1 MNSEFPA
8 LPPDACLP
16 GPARVLKR
24 GERVLEPDVY
34 VTPYA
39 GRPVVVK
46 DYRRYAGTP
55 MALLARLLV
64 RREARMLKRLAG
76 WRHAPMLLGTAGGL
90 LVGME
95 FIPGTV
101 LGEEAVV
108 AGKAVLR
115 QLRTLIVQ
123 LHRAGITHNDLHC
136 SNLMV
141 SGGTLVLLDYAS
153 AVHLPRW
160 MMRLPLLR
168 ELRRSDLAHVLK
180 IQQRLTGRT
189 VTGRRGQIVAQRP
202 WVTRIRNGWKRFYAW
217 SKAAPGARA

>member
-1 MNSEFPA
+1 MKAALLPLRPGARLPA
-8 LPPDACLP
+8 TVKL
-16 GPARVLKR
+16 LKR

-34 VTPYA
+34 VTPYE

-64 RREARMLKRLAG
+64 WREARMLRRLAG

-90 LVGME
+90 LLGME
-95 FIPGTV
+95 FVSGTA

-108 AGKAVLR
+108 AGKAVFR
-115 QLRTLIVQ
+115 QLRALIAQ
-123 LHRAGITHNDLHC
+123 LHAAGITHNDLHS

-153 AVHLPRW
+153 AMRLPRW
-160 MMRLPLLR
+160 MMRLPVLR
-168 ELRRSDLAHVLK
+168 ELRRSDLANALK
-180 IQQRLTGRT
+180 IQQRLTGRQ
-189 VTGRRGQIVAQRP
+189 VTGKRAQIVAQRP
-202 WVTRIRNGWKRFYAW
+202 WVTVIRTGWKRFYAW
-217 SKAAPGARA
+217 SKG

>member
-1 MNSEFPA
+1 MNTALLPFHPGARLPA
-8 LPPDACLP
+8 TAKL
-16 GPARVLKR
+16 LKR

-34 VTPYA
+34 VTPYE

-64 RREARMLKRLAG
+64 WREARMLRHLAG

-90 LVGME
+90 LLGME
-95 FIPGTV
+95 FVSGTV
-101 LGEEAVV
+101 LGGDAMD
-108 AGKAVLR
+108 AGKTVFR
-115 QLRTLIVQ
+115 QLQAMIAQ
-123 LHRAGITHNDLHC
+123 LHAAGITHNDLHT

-153 AVHLPRW
+153 AMRLPRW

-168 ELRRSDLAHVLK
+168 ELRRSDLANALK
-180 IQQRLTGRT
+180 IQRRLTGREI
-189 VTGRRGQIVAQRP
+189 TGMRARVVAQRP
-202 WVTRIRNGWKRFYAW
+202 WVSGVRNGWKRFYAW
-217 SKAAPGARA
+217 SKA

>member
-1 MNSEFPA
+1 MNTALLPFHPGARLPA
-8 LPPDACLP
+8 TAKL
-16 GPARVLKR
+16 LKR

-34 VTPYA
+34 VTPYE

-64 RREARMLKRLAG
+64 WREARMLKHLQG

-90 LVGME
+90 LLGME
-95 FIPGTV
+95 FISGTA
-101 LGEEAVV
+101 LGGETMD
-108 AGKAVLR
+108 AGKAVFR
-115 QLRTLIVQ
+115 QLRALIAQ
-123 LHRAGITHNDLHC
+123 LHAAGITHNDLHS

-153 AVHLPRW
+153 AMRLPRW

-168 ELRRSDLAHVLK
+168 ELRRSDLANALK
-180 IQQRLTGRT
+180 IQQRLTGRKI
-189 VTGRRGQIVAQRP
+189 TGARAQIVAQRP
-202 WVTRIRNGWKRFYAW
+202 WVTAIRNSWKRFYVW
-217 SKAAPGARA
+217 SKG

>member
-1 MNSEFPA
+1 MNTALLPFHPGARLPA
-8 LPPDACLP
+8 TAKL
-16 GPARVLKR
+16 LKR

-34 VTPYA
+34 VTPYE

-64 RREARMLKRLAG
+64 WREARMLKHLQG

-90 LVGME
+90 LLGME
-95 FIPGTV
+95 FISGSV
-101 LGEEAVV
+101 LGGEAVDT
-108 AGKAVLR
+108 GKAVFR
-115 QLRTLIVQ
+115 QLRALVAQ
-123 LHRAGITHNDLHC
+123 LHAAGITHNDLHG

-153 AVHLPRW
+153 ALRLPRW

-168 ELRRSDLAHVLK
+168 ELRRADLANALK
-180 IQQRLTGRT
+180 IQQRLTGRKI
-189 VTGRRGQIVAQRP
+189 TGRRAEVVAQRG
-202 WVTRIRNGWKRFYAW
+202 WVTGIRTTWKRFYAW
-217 SKAAPGARA
+217 SKA